1 MLWSNRPAVN
11 QAEVAVE
18 VAQLVVLFSFT
29 WVLHNFLSVLTYR
42 FCNNYADWG
51 RRLKS
56 VETPYLQGGEVIVK
70 PKIIDYFGS
79 IYKSME
85 RTY

>member
-1 MLWSNRPAVN
+1 MNH
-11 QAEVAVE
+11 AEVAVE

-42 FCNNYADWG
+42 FCNNYADWR

-56 VETPYLQGGEVIVK
+56 VKTPYLQAAEEIVK
-70 PKIIDYFGS
+70 PKTIDYFGS

-85 RTY
+85 RAY